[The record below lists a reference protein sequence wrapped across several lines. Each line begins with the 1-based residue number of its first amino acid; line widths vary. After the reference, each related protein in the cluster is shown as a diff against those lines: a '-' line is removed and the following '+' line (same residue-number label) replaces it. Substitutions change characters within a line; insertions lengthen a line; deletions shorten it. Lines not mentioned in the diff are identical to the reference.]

1 MVALAN
7 TTLDL
12 CVLELGLLLRL
23 ITLVLAAGFPV
34 GYWSEGDVLS
44 DGDGVCLRARR
55 LALLCSELGPLLSL
69 GHTRVY
75 NLLDDRLLDAPS
87 GLVFLAVFAD
97 TVGDDCLCSVLVL
110 DDLVGWEGGE
120 GILVVFFR
128 PVGAAIELLSAHQ
141 NTTGLG
147 CMRKTAF

>member
-23 ITLVLAAGFPV
+23 VALVLVAGFPV
-34 GYWSEGDVLS
+34 RYRSEGDVLS
-44 DGDGVCLRARR
+44 DGDGVRLRARG
-55 LALLCSELGPLLSL
+55 LALLLSELCPLLSL
-69 GHTRVY
+69 SHTGVY
-75 NLLDDRLLDAPS
+75 NLLDDRLLDAPG

-97 TVGDDCLCSVLVL
+97 AVGDDCLCSVLVL

-120 GILVVFFR
+120 RLLVVFFR
-128 PVGAAIELLSAHQ
+128 PVGAATGLMSAHQ
-141 NTTGLG
+141 IL
-147 CMRKTAF
+147 